1 MNWSLYDARA
11 LQRRLEFCGVLR
23 HQAWREAF
31 LDAPATLARIE
42 KIERMDFDEVVSASL
57 SGRLSHR
64 ARADAE
70 RRPLNEETTA
80 ARAAAEPASRNEA
93 KTLLAAA
100 MADIPPR
107 PDFDRVAAMPGYLHY
122 LDDLPR
128 TVLENALSDCRNIC
142 SAWPSIAE
150 IRLAA
155 EPYLGQVM
163 RRLWRL
169 QGLAEDGPP

>member
-11 LQRRLEFCGVLR
+11 LERRLVFCGVPR
-23 HQAWREAF
+23 RQAWREAF
-31 LDAPATLARIE
+31 LDAPATLARIK

-57 SGRLSHR
+57 SGTLSDQ

-70 RRPLNEETTA
+70 RRPLNEETAA

-93 KTLLAAA
+93 KTLLKTA
-100 MADIPPR
+100 MANIPPR

-128 TVLENALSDCRNIC
+128 AVLENALADCRNIC

-155 EPYLGQVM
+155 EPYLVQVM
-163 RRLWRL
+163 QRLWRL
-169 QGLAEDGPP
+169 QGLAEDGPS